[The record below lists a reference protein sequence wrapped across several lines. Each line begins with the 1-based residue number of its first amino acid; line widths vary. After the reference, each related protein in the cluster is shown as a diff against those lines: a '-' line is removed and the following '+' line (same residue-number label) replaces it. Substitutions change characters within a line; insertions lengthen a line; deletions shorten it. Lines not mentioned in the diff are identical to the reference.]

1 MYGRD
6 WALGGIRVVAGAVEG
21 RAGAKIED
29 VRPESVRLGHSVCRA
44 APRSGGLESHWRSD
58 RWRYI
63 RKRGGA
69 MGCSRRVDSS
79 RYDTGLRIADLVA
92 GKQG

>member
-21 RAGAKIED
+21 RTGAKTED

-44 APRSGGLESHWRSD
+44 APRSGGRESHWRSD

-63 RKRGGA
+63 RKWGGA
-69 MGCSRRVDSS
+69 MGCSWRVDSS
-79 RYDTGLRIADLVA
+79 RYDAGLRIADLVA